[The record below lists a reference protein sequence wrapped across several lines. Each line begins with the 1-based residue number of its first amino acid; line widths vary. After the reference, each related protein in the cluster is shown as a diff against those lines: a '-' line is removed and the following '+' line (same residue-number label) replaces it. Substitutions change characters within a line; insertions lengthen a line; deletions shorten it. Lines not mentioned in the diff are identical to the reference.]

1 MTVQPTYHW
10 QFNERK
16 GSVARDAI
24 GGVEGR
30 LHRSI
35 VWHRH
40 GRIGNAVRLPSRESR
55 LVFGPEV
62 GQFGTSDFTVAF
74 GLKIMGTDGQNDLDI
89 IGTRSMSGHGNW
101 FSLRLEDKGRR
112 LTFEVDENSKGKNY
126 AFAKTPRLPNLFDKK
141 WHHITLVRAG
151 RTIEVYLDGV
161 LVAAGAAKTG
171 VANIKRAVDVKLGHY
186 TRHTPI
192 AHYEDLRIYHTAL
205 TTEQIQALIPPINRP
220 LSAGE
225 IELVATD
232 EAAVVLKQDVADLAP
247 FSGHFKEL
255 RLGPDTGATLYKGT
269 DFKNVAQKLYAD
281 IPDIRFTKLGDFPRS
296 VRIWSTVGE
305 PFIGQWIIQ
314 APNGLFLHRGKTR
327 LQTASQQFSNGL
339 FKFHYNLQQ
348 ARLQLLPGADKDN
361 ALFTLSAVET
371 PASLFVDDSES
382 LPGEFSL
389 INQGADEWL
398 ELVAGNTFHWTRQ
411 KDKRAVF
418 VRAVKFADNEGQ
430 VGELAQGEVALYEH
444 RAYHG
449 KTWILSD
456 SAKIAL
462 GEHKSLGDFGGLN
475 DRTSSIRLGP
485 DTGVTLFKHFNYRV
499 AEDKRE
505 EEIEDI
511 VKNVPDLKESQI
523 GDDAL
528 SSVKIFRTIAAEDV
542 FASYTTKLS
551 QDYRMVNDKLEEFSA
566 YRTTLRFEAGAGAV
580 EVAAT
585 DLTTIEVDGIT
596 YEIDETRSATLT
608 PNDLNFI
615 MITSEADGLNTPGLK
630 IQTSEMADNEQV
642 VIFPNQE
649 AHQQIAELED
659 GALWNAKDAQ
669 GNLIVDRTA
678 HSQAEVASV
687 QNTIKRVTATVTY
700 ADKAPVAKP
709 GGGSRVLSSERVVS
723 GAAIDQ
729 PWELK
734 FKPEPDEGD
743 RRQTQAQ
750 SAILKS
756 RGLVAASVA
765 ANRPED
771 GDIGEATVSQD
782 DFARLLNQATSSEA
796 APISEP
802 AGKETQLPGAIGFG
816 GARRIGGIKRLR
828 IGRRIRNAIKKAKSV
843 VVGAVKGVVH
853 FVIKTATEV
862 IDFVV
867 DTVEKV
873 GEFIEA
879 VVEKVVNGIKKFIE
893 FLQFLFDW
901 GDILDTQRYLK
912 RTINA
917 GFDAAT
923 QLAASAKQPVSD
935 FIGDLQDSVEDGM
948 NNLVKLLG
956 GTPSEAETF
965 EFKLP
970 EAAEWFLSKLFGGA
984 QQDDANPIPNAA
996 TNQNDDSP
1004 ISTFMSTLLEAGEDV
1019 IGMAL
1024 RAFEGLT
1031 EAITALVTN
1040 PLKPQL
1046 ALIAIIEALRDVVI
1060 QFLDLIETL
1069 AHGFLDI
1076 VGAAVQQLKD
1086 LINAPINIPFISALF
1101 KLLGAGD
1108 LSIIN
1113 VTTLLLAIPITVIS
1127 KLAFGKKPFQGTAT
1141 PDFVALSQPGPAAL
1155 SARSLSV
1162 SQSQAEASEN
1172 SEAAEDTEETSGPDL
1187 QSIKD
1192 DVRSFGIAQLT
1203 LDAFSGILTTI
1214 LDATAISGKKIG
1226 SDRDSQSSQGSSSG
1240 KGKKFISFFEVVSIL
1255 VDHLSWQCSFVTFTL
1270 LADAD
1275 DNSAAAKKVERRERG
1290 MQIYRLIVLF
1300 ADTIVTLGSSSQG
1313 SKRRMKRHE
1322 QNVTVIFTLLS
1333 VLDLIITS
1341 VYLAA
1346 LPKEDG
1352 RGLAI
1357 ANEIVALLPD
1367 LLSPLRLSGPK
1378 GQLALVVVTGTATA
1392 VTLGMGSKLLANDL
1406 DELQEA
1412 IQGA

>member
-1 MTVQPTYHW
+1 
-10 QFNERK
+10 
-16 GSVARDAI
+16 
-24 GGVEGR
+24 
-30 LHRSI
+30 L
-35 VWHRH
+35 
-40 GRIGNAVRLPSRESR
+40 
-55 LVFGPEV
+55 
-62 GQFGTSDFTVAF
+62 
-74 GLKIMGTDGQNDLDI
+74 
-89 IGTRSMSGHGNW
+89 
-101 FSLRLEDKGRR
+101 
-112 LTFEVDENSKGKNY
+112 
-126 AFAKTPRLPNLFDKK
+126 
-141 WHHITLVRAG
+141 
-151 RTIEVYLDGV
+151 
-161 LVAAGAAKTG
+161 
-171 VANIKRAVDVKLGHY
+171 
-186 TRHTPI
+186 
-192 AHYEDLRIYHTAL
+192 
-205 TTEQIQALIPPINRP
+205 
-220 LSAGE
+220 
-225 IELVATD
+225 
-232 EAAVVLKQDVADLAP
+232 
-247 FSGHFKEL
+247 
-255 RLGPDTGATLYKGT
+255 
-269 DFKNVAQKLYAD
+269 
-281 IPDIRFTKLGDFPRS
+281 
-296 VRIWSTVGE
+296 
-305 PFIGQWIIQ
+305 
-314 APNGLFLHRGKTR
+314 
-327 LQTASQQFSNGL
+327 
-339 FKFHYNLQQ
+339 
-348 ARLQLLPGADKDN
+348 
-361 ALFTLSAVET
+361 
-371 PASLFVDDSES
+371 
-382 LPGEFSL
+382 
-389 INQGADEWL
+389 NQGADEWL
-398 ELVAGNTFHWTRQ
+398 ELVKGNTFRWTRQ
-411 KDKRAVF
+411 KDQRAVF

-456 SAKIAL
+456 SAKVAV
-462 GEHKSLGDFGGLN
+462 GEHKSLGDLGGLN

-511 VKNVPDLKESQI
+511 VKNLPDLKESQI

-528 SSVKIFRTIAAEDV
+528 SSIKIFRTLAAEDV

-551 QDYRMVNDKLEEFSA
+551 QDYRMVGDKLEEFSA
-566 YRTTLRFEAGAGAV
+566 YRTTLRFEPGAGAV
-580 EVAAT
+580 EVTAT
-585 DLTTIEVDGIT
+585 DFTTIEVDGIT
-596 YEIDETRSATLT
+596 YEIDEVRSATLT

-723 GAAIDQ
+723 GAAIAQ

-743 RRQTQAQ
+743 RRQGQAQ
-750 SAILKS
+750 SAILRS
-756 RGLVAASVA
+756 RGLVSAAVA
-765 ANRPED
+765 ANSPED
-771 GDIGEATVSQD
+771 GVILEESVSED
-782 DFARLLNQATSSEA
+782 DFARLLSQATSSES
-796 APISEP
+796 APILEP

-816 GARRIGGIKRLR
+816 SARLVGGIKRLR

-912 RTINA
+912 RMINS
-917 GFDAAT
+917 GLDAAT
-923 QLAASAKQPVSD
+923 QLAQSAKEPVSE
-935 FIGDLQDSVEDGM
+935 FIDDMQDTVEDGM
-948 NNLVKLLG
+948 NTLVKLLG
-956 GTPSEAETF
+956 GNPSEAETF
-965 EFKLP
+965 DFKLP
-970 EAAEWFLSKLFGGA
+970 EAAEWFLSKLFGGVK
-984 QQDDANPIPNAA
+984 QDSANPIPDAV
-996 TNQNDDSP
+996 TGQNDGSA
-1004 ISTFMSTLLEAGEDV
+1004 IGIFMSTLLSAGEDV

-1069 AHGFLDI
+1069 LHGFLDLM
-1076 VGAAVQQLKD
+1076 GAAVQQLKD
-1086 LINAPINIPFISALF
+1086 LINAPINIPFVSALF

-1108 LSIIN
+1108 LTILN

-1141 PDFVALSQPGPAAL
+1141 PDFVALSQPGQAAL
-1155 SARSLSV
+1155 SVRSLSL
-1162 SQSQAEASEN
+1162 SQSEDAETPETP
-1172 SEAAEDTEETSGPDL
+1172 EDGEDTGPDL

-1192 DVRSFGIAQLT
+1192 DVRSFGIAQLS
-1203 LDAFSGILTTI
+1203 LDAVSGILTAI
-1214 LDATAISGKKIG
+1214 LDATATGGSSKEGG
-1226 SDRDSQSSQGSSSG
+1226 SDRDSVSSLGSSFGGGS
-1240 KGKKFISFFEVVSIL
+1240 KGISFFELMSIL
-1255 VDHLSWQCSFVTFTL
+1255 VDHLSWQCGFVTFTL
-1270 LADAD
+1270 LTEAD
-1275 DNSAAAKKVERRERG
+1275 DNSGEAKKIERRERAL
-1290 MQIYRLIVLF
+1290 QIYRVIILF
-1300 ADTIVTLGSSSQG
+1300 LDTFVTIGSASEG

-1322 QNVTVIFTLLS
+1322 KKVTVIFTLFSL
-1333 VLDLIITS
+1333 LDLVITS
-1341 VYLAA
+1341 IYLAA
-1346 LPKEDG
+1346 LPQDG
-1352 RGLAI
+1352 RGLVV
-1357 ANEIVALLPD
+1357 ANEVVGLLPD
-1367 LLSPLRLSGPK
+1367 ILSPLRLSGPK
-1378 GQLALVVVTGTATA
+1378 GTAVLVGVDAVATA
-1392 VTLGMGSKLLANDL
+1392 VTLGIGGKLLAD
-1406 DELQEA
+1406 DVAELQEA